1 MRKFLYIY
9 ILGIAA
15 LMAVGCSEETVLDDL
30 AVESVESGS
39 NVPFQWTRAEDV
51 ETRKAFLRNFGV
63 GYSYNA
69 VRGAYCNWK
78 DIRCQVINRAALDDY
93 ARNGQVYW
101 VSRQTEDIS
110 STQKMNYSLHDYVQS
125 MRLDTK
131 ETIDLGLYNKEK
143 RKRQDVMEEG
153 LHEQY
158 YFSIEERII
167 VGDQYIQPA
176 EIMEQVRYS
185 HDKTLLTQSFQDAVE
200 HLAWADPTDIAVV
213 DSFVNVWGT
222 HVIVRS
228 WLGAT
233 LRLEVQNESW
243 RYTDEVS
250 EQEFTTEQIMHAYN
264 HRKDSR
270 HEDERYNWLKSSKLY
285 VEARGGDQSKMD
297 DILGVTYYDG
307 TREINLDGI
316 ADWRMSVHFDPANEE
331 ESNVEMVNMS
341 VVPIWDFIEYPHVQR
356 MVQAAVM
363 QDVTLQQELLDDRN
377 FFSAKFPIVYN
388 SATCQYHE
396 SSKKWTE
403 ITRLDTEKAPMVVN
417 IVSGGR
423 YVATV
428 CHENIGGQWFWVAY
442 PIYEGKVKLGCGLG
456 VRQDNQVFN
465 VRWVNGVLQMEQR
478 SDTPGT
484 DFYINGGELQLTPQ
498 EGIKYTESKALPYI
512 ELAGGVTPDGGYS
525 SYPYSVTRDGAK
537 FVLKLTNDSK
547 PTNIVGW
554 TYDTTERGCS
564 IYKRNDNYVY
574 IYNQNELK

>member
-1 MRKFLYIY
+1 MRKFLYI
-9 ILGIAA
+9 IIGIATLA
-15 LMAVGCSEETVLDDL
+15 WTGCSEETVLDDL
-30 AVESVESGS
+30 AIESVDNGS
-39 NVPFQWTRAEDV
+39 DAPFQWTRAEDV

-63 GYSYNA
+63 GYSYDA

-93 ARNGQVYW
+93 ARRGQVFW
-101 VSRQTEDIS
+101 VSRQLEDIS
-110 STQKMNYSLHDYVQS
+110 SVQKMNYSLHDYVQS

-131 ETIDLGLYNKEK
+131 ESIDLGLYNKEK

-158 YFSIEERII
+158 YFSIEERIV
-167 VGDQYIQPA
+167 VGDQYIQPS
-176 EIMEQVRYS
+176 EIMENVRYGM
-185 HDKTLLTQSFQDAVE
+185 DKTLLTQSFQDAVE

-222 HVIVRS
+222 HVITRS
-228 WLGAT
+228 WLGAS

-243 RYTDEVS
+243 RYTDVVS
-250 EQEFTTEQIMHAYN
+250 EQEFTTEQVMFAYKN
-264 HRKDSR
+264 RKDSR
-270 HEDERYNWLKSSKLY
+270 HDDERYNWLKSSKLV

-297 DILGVTYYDG
+297 NILGVTYYDG
-307 TREINLDGI
+307 TREIDLGGI

-331 ESNVEMVNMS
+331 DSNVEMVNMS
-341 VVPIWDFIEYPHVQR
+341 VVPIWDFIEYPHVQQ
-356 MVQAAVM
+356 MVKSAIM
-363 QDVTLQQELLDDRN
+363 QDVALQQELLGDRN

-388 SATCQYHE
+388 TATCQYHE
-396 SSKKWTE
+396 STNKWASV
-403 ITRLDTEKAPMVVN
+403 TRVDTEDAPMVVN

-428 CHENIGGQWFWVAY
+428 CHEQLEGHWFWVAY

-456 VRQDNQVFN
+456 VRDDNQVFD
-465 VRWVNGVLQMEQR
+465 VRWVNGTLKLSQR
-478 SDTPGT
+478 EGTPGT
-484 DFYINGGELQLTPQ
+484 EFYINGGELALAPQ
-498 EGIKYTESKALPYI
+498 EGINYAESTALPYI

-554 TYDTTERGCS
+554 TYDTTERGRS

-574 IYNQNELK
+574 IYNQNEIK